1 MKFGLLYEMEMPAE
15 MGASEYDIF
24 WQAIE
29 QVKLAEQVGFD
40 YVWAVEHHFLEGF

>member
-29 QVKLAEQVGFD
+29 QTKLAEQVGFVVG
-40 YVWAVEHHFLEGF
+40 YKRHNRIV